1 MLYALA
7 GVLGAALVYCIIKIY
22 LLKKSAR
29 ELRIG
34 FAEKLRDDTNT
45 RIDISSADKD
55 MRRLA
60 DDLNKQLSTLR
71 NEYLHY
77 HHGNTELKTA
87 ITNISHDLRTPL
99 TVIYGYLE
107 MMKNTDDPQ
116 KQREYLDIIKERAE
130 LMKQLTEELFKNSVL
145 ISDEEEMPCEEVYVN
160 KVLEECIAGFY
171 PQLSKKGIA
180 PNIVIT
186 DEKILRNANKGA
198 LSRVFTNLLSNAL
211 KYSDGDLDITLED
224 SGEMH
229 FKNTAKK
236 LSAVD
241 VEKLFDR
248 FFTVENARHSTGLG
262 LAITRTLV
270 ERMGGTV
277 NASYDDSVLN
287 ITIILPKTGPQE

>member
-7 GVLGAALVYCIIKIY
+7 GVLGAALVFCIIKIY

-71 NEYLHY
+71 NEYLRY

-130 LMKQLTEELFKNSVL
+130 LMKQLTEELFSQVLHDLPVQLPPGSVL
-145 ISDEEEMPCEEVYVN
+145 
-160 KVLEECIAGFY
+160 
-171 PQLSKKGIA
+171 
-180 PNIVIT
+180 
-186 DEKILRNANKGA
+186 
-198 LSRVFTNLLSNAL
+198 
-211 KYSDGDLDITLED
+211 
-224 SGEMH
+224 
-229 FKNTAKK
+229 
-236 LSAVD
+236 
-241 VEKLFDR
+241 
-248 FFTVENARHSTGLG
+248 
-262 LAITRTLV
+262 
-270 ERMGGTV
+270 
-277 NASYDDSVLN
+277 
-287 ITIILPKTGPQE
+287 